1 MEITTQLIEK
11 SFRAYYRA
19 LCLYAWDVV
28 KSEADAED
36 VVQGVF
42 AEMLER
48 CAEGK
53 RQEVEDVR
61 RYLAVSVRNAGRRW
75 LRDRQGR
82 ETGVDVEEL
91 SAEEEERVERAEREA
106 RLWDWVD
113 ALPERQ
119 REVLLAVKQEG
130 LSYKE
135 IAASLGVSERTVA
148 SHLRRA
154 VSSLRRAAVK
164 VYLFFFG

>member
-1 MEITTQLIEK
+1 M
-11 SFRAYYRA
+11 
-19 LCLYAWDVV
+19 
-28 KSEADAED
+28 
-36 VVQGVF
+36 
-42 AEMLER
+42 
-48 CAEGK
+48 
-53 RQEVEDVR
+53 
-61 RYLAVSVRNAGRRW
+61 SVRNAGRRW

>member
-1 MEITTQLIEK
+1 MEVTTQLIEK

-113 ALPERQ
+113 AS
-119 REVLLAVKQEG
+119 G
-130 LSYKE
+130 T
-135 IAASLGVSERTVA
+135 RTVD
-148 SHLRRA
+148 SHVKALRHKLGSQTIRTVHGVGYA
-154 VSSLRRAAVK
+154 
-164 VYLFFFG
+164 FEPPEQHE

>member
-1 MEITTQLIEK
+1 MEVTTQLIEK

-119 REVLLAVKQEG
+119 REVLLAVKQFTT
-130 LSYKE
+130 L
-135 IAASLGVSERTVA
+135 T
-148 SHLRRA
+148 RRN
-154 VSSLRRAAVK
+154 VPSSPPRRPRMCRSMVWRR
-164 VYLFFFG
+164 